1 MKIKEKEVVSVRGNV
16 GNVRFI
22 QRMNRAKVLEHI
34 RKNSP
39 VSRNELA
46 KVSGLSLSSITNIV
60 GYLLDENLVSETD
73 YIKVKGAGRNAVRIE
88 FNTAAMSIVAVNIEA
103 DEATVSV
110 TDLAGSVLESRSISF
125 EEENEPEKILLKIS
139 DEICKL
145 SKSRKDVKA
154 IGFTVSGH
162 ITKDGR
168 VSSSILNWR
177 NVDAKAIIEIKTGLS
192 VYVANNTKTKALW
205 TIHAL
210 NDEHYKNVVFL
221 DMANDGIG
229 IAHAY
234 NGEINELVAGE
245 LGHTVVAG
253 TANGYLEK
261 VCSIRYIEESY
272 ERISGKKLSFSEIR
286 RAAAGDDEIAKKVTD
301 EAASYLSAAIINII
315 MIFEPDMIIING
327 SELLK
332 IEEFYENA
340 INNAVLQISS
350 LDMKKPF
357 FRKVNLAPEQAVQGA
372 AQFAADNLF
381 GIDGPDDIL

>member
-1 MKIKEKEVVSVRGNV
+1 MRGNV

-22 QRMNRAKVLEHI
+22 QRLNRAKVLQHI

-46 KVSGLSLSSITNIV
+46 EVSGLSLSSITNIIS
-60 GYLLDENLVSETD
+60 YLLGAKLVFETD
-73 YIKVKGAGRNAVRIE
+73 FIKVAGAGRNAVRIE
-88 FNTAAMSIVAVNIEA
+88 FNTEAMSLIAVNIES

-110 TDLAGSVLESRSISF
+110 TDLAGSILESRSISLA
-125 EEENEPEKILLKIS
+125 EESAPEEVLCRIS
-139 DEICKL
+139 EETLKL
-145 SKSRKDVKA
+145 SEAKRNIKA

-162 ITKDGR
+162 ISKDGQ
-168 VSSSILNWR
+168 VSSSLLNWK
-177 NVDAKAIIEIKTGLS
+177 NVDVKSAIEEKTGLS

-205 TIHAL
+205 TINAL
-210 NDEHYKNVVFL
+210 NDEEYKNVVFL

-234 NGEINELVAGE
+234 NGEINGLVAGE

-253 TANGYLEK
+253 TSNGYLEK
-261 VCSIRYIEESY
+261 VCSMRYIEERYSNL
-272 ERISGKKLSFSEIR
+272 SGKKLSFSEIR
-286 RAAAGDDEIAKKVTD
+286 HAASSGDEIAKEVTD
-301 EAASYLSAAIINII
+301 EASGYLSAAIINII

-327 SELLK
+327 SELFK

-340 INNAVLQISS
+340 INNAISQTKE
-350 LDMKKPF
+350 LDMKKPY